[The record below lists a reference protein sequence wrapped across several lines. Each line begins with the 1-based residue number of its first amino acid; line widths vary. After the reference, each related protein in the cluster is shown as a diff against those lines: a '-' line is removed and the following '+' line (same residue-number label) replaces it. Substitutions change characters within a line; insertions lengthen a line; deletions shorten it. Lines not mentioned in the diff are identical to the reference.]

1 MTSVLVLSHAD
12 TVLPCA
18 DFFNPGWEVEIGTAQ
33 GALQHRRSFARKVD
47 PVVNGICNMERFKP
61 IQNVRS
67 EKPTVTML
75 SHVWYAKDIK
85 TALLAADIIVNEW
98 GFRDYRLD
106 IYGAL
111 DKAPTYATE
120 CQEIVASKGLREQ
133 VALKGTAD
141 PTKVLE
147 ETVSLGPLM
156 RPFSPPPPPPPGSS
170 RISRALSRSLALS
183 QAPTFPDADPSSFH
197 RQWAFMNS
205 SISEGL
211 PLALGEAALTGAP
224 IVCTD
229 VGASLRVLTDPD
241 DGKRYS
247 AVVAPNDVRS
257 LARAQIQL
265 LGMIGEW
272 AQYAGDSGPA
282 PVLPASPTPED
293 VQAITRRMYEKK
305 SHLRNLGMMAREI
318 VQKSFSGDRYLR
330 EHEQMLWIGQ
340 QRSRAYE
347 SPSRGVA
354 GGGGGSFPEPDYVN
368 DNLPD
373 AADEKAGSG
382 SGFLAR
388 KASRLTG
395 FLSIKKSSR
404 TRAKKEKRLT
414 QALDIDNSISSGATP
429 LFTWRT
435 GSIASPRASHFFDGT
450 QSPSAPYSPSAPQ
463 SPSQYRTMS
472 VASRTSSP
480 WGRPASQTSSY
491 RASPRVST
499 PWASPVPK
507 LPEGLPDPERG
518 EKFQL

>member
-1 MTSVLVLSHAD
+1 
-12 TVLPCA
+12 
-18 DFFNPGWEVEIGTAQ
+18 
-33 GALQHRRSFARKVD
+33 
-47 PVVNGICNMERFKP
+47 
-61 IQNVRS
+61 
-67 EKPTVTML
+67 
-75 SHVWYAKDIK
+75 
-85 TALLAADIIVNEW
+85 
-98 GFRDYRLD
+98 
-106 IYGAL
+106 
-111 DKAPTYATE
+111 
-120 CQEIVASKGLREQ
+120 
-133 VALKGTAD
+133 
-141 PTKVLE
+141 
-147 ETVSLGPLM
+147 
-156 RPFSPPPPPPPGSS
+156 
-170 RISRALSRSLALS
+170 
-183 QAPTFPDADPSSFH
+183 
-197 RQWAFMNS
+197 MNS

-257 LARAQIQL
+257 LARAQIQI

-340 QRSRAYE
+340 QRSRSYV
-347 SPSRGVA
+347 SPSRGI
-354 GGGGGSFPEPDYVN
+354 GDGSFPEPDYAN

-373 AADEKAGSG
+373 AVDEKAGSG

-388 KASRLTG
+388 KASKLTG

-404 TRAKKEKRLT
+404 KARNEKRFT
-414 QALDIDNSISSGATP
+414 ETLDIDNSISSGATP

-450 QSPSAPYSPSAPQ
+450 QSPSAPYSPSAPHSPPAPH
-463 SPSQYRTMS
+463 SPSAPSHYRAMS

-480 WGRPASQTSSY
+480 WGRPASQTSSP

-499 PWASPVPK
+499 PWASPIPK
-507 LPEGLPDPERG
+507 FPEGLLDPERG